1 MTVATEVTRVTV
13 EEIKQRMERGERFT
27 FLDTRNEKA
36 WGESHEKLP
45 GAIRVT
51 PDEAERRLLE
61 LPRNRAIITYCT

>member
-27 FLDTRNEKA
+27 FIDTRNEKA
-36 WGESHEKLP
+36 WEESREKLP

-51 PDEAERRLLE
+51 PDEAERRLPE